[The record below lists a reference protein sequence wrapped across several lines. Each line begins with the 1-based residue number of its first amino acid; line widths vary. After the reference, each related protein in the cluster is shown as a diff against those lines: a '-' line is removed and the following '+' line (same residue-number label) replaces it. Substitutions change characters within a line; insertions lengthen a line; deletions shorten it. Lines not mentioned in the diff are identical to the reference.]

1 LVAAIILHVFA
12 SSNVTSLGN
21 GTLSGLR
28 LGLFL
33 VTPWTMTS
41 NLFTQKPNRLTL
53 IDGAYATVGC
63 TLMGGILVFFR
74 S

>member
-1 LVAAIILHVFA
+1 
-12 SSNVTSLGN
+12 
-21 GTLSGLR
+21 
-28 LGLFL
+28 
-33 VTPWTMTS
+33 MMS

-53 IDGAYATVGC
+53 IDGAYATVGF